1 MRFAGVDLATA
12 VEMATLNPLQLLGKP
27 GGGLRPGDRADL
39 VLFHWQ
45 EDAAALEITA
55 TIAGGVLAFGNL

>member
-1 MRFAGVDLATA
+1 VDLATA
-12 VEMATLNPLQLLGKP
+12 VEMATVNPLRLLGKC

-45 EDAAALEITA
+45 DGAQALDVTA
-55 TIAGGVLAFGNL
+55 TIAGGAVVFGNPAAV